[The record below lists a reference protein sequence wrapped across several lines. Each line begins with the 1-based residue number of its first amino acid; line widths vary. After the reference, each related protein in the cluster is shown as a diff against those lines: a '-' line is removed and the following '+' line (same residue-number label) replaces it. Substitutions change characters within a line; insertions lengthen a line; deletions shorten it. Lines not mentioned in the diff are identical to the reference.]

1 MAGPQ
6 FDDFSLTTSPGIS
19 GASIV
24 SVSGSGIGYTV
35 TVNTGS
41 GNGTIRLD
49 IPDTA
54 TINDLAENSL
64 TGLPFTGGKTFTL
77 VTTTRLS
84 TAAND
89 GWALESSEYSSRANA
104 RSNSGHLLVGD
115 DAKNKQYRSI
125 LYFDTSSLP
134 DNAVIINVTLK
145 IMQEGITGTD
155 PFTTHGPLFA
165 EMKNGIF
172 GKSPL
177 ENTDFQAVANPR
189 RSIGN
194 FAPVSGEPGWYEL
207 VLNPANFKYVNLNGV
222 TQFRIRFTK
231 DDDNDKLADFVS
243 FFSGDD
249 PTNPPQLIIEYTT
262 P

>member
-1 MAGPQ
+1 MPRYDIALDSNG
-6 FDDFSLTTSPGIS
+6 
-19 GASIV
+19 SIYT
-24 SVSGSGIGYTV
+24 IGYYQDTV
-35 TVNTGS
+35 
-41 GNGTIRLD
+41 D
-49 IPDTA
+49 FDPDTGTFELTSA
-54 TINDLAENSL
+54 GSEDIFVSKLENETIP
-64 TGLPFTGGKTFTL
+64 LPHQIVTKTADT
-77 VTTTRLS
+77 
-84 TAAND
+84 ND

-104 RSNSGHLLVGD
+104 RNNSGHLLVGD
-115 DAKNKQYRSI
+115 DAKNKQYRSL

-134 DNAVIINVTLK
+134 DNAVVTSVTLK

-177 ENTDFQAVANPR
+177 ENTDFQAVAYPR
-189 RSIGN
+189 RSVGN
-194 FAPVSGEPGWYEL
+194 FTSVDGEPGWYEL
-207 VLNPANFKYVNLNGV
+207 VLQPANLKYINFKGV

-243 FFSGDD
+243 FYSGDD